1 MKNQKSPLRPASGGT
16 SEGQAKIKTIATQRS
31 LSGMQNDPSTSLG
44 AGNSKFKNGKK
55 QKTKVLLA
63 KKYGFCM
70 GVKRAIEIAEKA
82 VSDNSQVTIL
92 HQIVHNPS
100 VVSSLCKKGAKS
112 VEGIENVYTQT
123 VVFNAHGVSPQV
135 REEAKKRRLLTID
148 ATCPLVL
155 KVHGI
160 VKSFALRGYEFIY
173 VGHKGHPEPLGVM
186 GWAPGKVKLIENIE
200 EVKSLHIDQPEKLVV
215 ITQTTLSVDDTKN
228 TIDAILTR
236 YPKAKVFN
244 TVCFETTDRQQAL
257 RELLSLVD
265 LVIVVGGRN
274 SSNSL
279 RLSDIARK
287 EGKGGYLVE
296 NASELKKE
304 WFVGKKNVGL
314 TAGASTPDY
323 ETLKVRQV
331 IEKMV

>member
-1 MKNQKSPLRPASGGT
+1 
-16 SEGQAKIKTIATQRS
+16 
-31 LSGMQNDPSTSLG
+31 
-44 AGNSKFKNGKK
+44 
-55 QKTKVLLA
+55 
-63 KKYGFCM
+63 M

-82 VSDNSQVTIL
+82 VSGNSQVTIL

-100 VVSSLCKKGAKS
+100 VVSSLYKKGAKS
-112 VEGIENVYTQT
+112 AEGIENVCTQT

-135 REEAKKRRLLTID
+135 REEAKKRGLLTID

-160 VKSFALRGYEFIY
+160 VKSFALRGFEFVY
-173 VGHKGHPEPLGVM
+173 VGHEGHPEPLGVI
-186 GWAPGKVKLIENIE
+186 GWAPGKVKLIENTE
-200 EVKSLHIDQPEKLVV
+200 EVENLHIDNPEKLVV

-228 TIDAILTR
+228 TIGAILKK
-236 YPKAKVFN
+236 YPKVKVFN
-244 TVCFETTDRQQAL
+244 TVCFETSDRQQAL
-257 RELLSLVD
+257 KELLSLVD

-296 NASELKKE
+296 TSDELKKE
-304 WFVGKKNVGL
+304 WFIGKRTVGL
-314 TAGASTPDY
+314 TAGASTPDF
-323 ETLKVRQV
+323 ETNKVRQE
-331 IEKMV
+331 IEKL

>member
-1 MKNQKSPLRPASGGT
+1 MKV
-16 SEGQAKIKTIATQRS
+16 I
-31 LSGMQNDPSTSLG
+31 
-44 AGNSKFKNGKK
+44 
-55 QKTKVLLA
+55 LA

-82 VSDNSQVTIL
+82 ANTHSSVTVL

-100 VVSSLCKKGAKS
+100 VVFSLEQKGVKS
-112 VEGIENVYTQT
+112 VEGIENVRTQT
-123 VVFNAHGVSPQV
+123 VVFSAHGVSPQI
-135 REEAKKRRLLTID
+135 REEAKKRGLTTID

-173 VGHKGHPEPLGVM
+173 VGHEGHPEPLGVM
-186 GWAPGKVKLIENIE
+186 GWAPGKVKLIENTE
-200 EVKSLHIDQPEKLVV
+200 EVENLHIDNLGKLVV

-236 YPKAKVFN
+236 YPKVKVFN

-257 RELLSLVD
+257 KELLSLVD

-279 RLSDIARK
+279 RLADLAK
-287 EGKGGYLVE
+287 KAGKRGFLVE
-296 NASELKKE
+296 TKDDLKKE
-304 WFVGKKNVGL
+304 WFKAVTVVGL
-314 TAGASTPDY
+314 TAGASTPDH
-323 ETLKVRQV
+323 ETLKVKEA
-331 IEKMV
+331 IERMN